1 MHWVG
6 LLVAAYI
13 IGSIPFG
20 LILGKLIWKKDLRRF
35 GSHNIGA
42 TNAWRVIGKGAGLLV
57 FLIDFIKGQLGV
69 LIGAYYFASPGA
81 MALGGL
87 FAIIG
92 AIFPIT
98 LGFKGGKGVSTSL
111 GVLVAL
117 MPKITIIVLVV
128 WLVVF
133 LFSRYVS
140 LASIVAAA
148 LTPILAALF
157 KEPIIFFLFSLVI
170 ALVVILRHKDNI
182 ERLKAGRENRM

>member
-1 MHWVG
+1 MDWV
-6 LLVAAYI
+6 LLVLTAYL
-13 IGSIPFG
+13 IGSLPLG
-20 LILGKLIWKKDLRRF
+20 LILTQIIWKKDIRRF
-35 GSHNIGA
+35 GSHNVGA
-42 TNAWRVIGKGAGLLV
+42 TNAWRVIGRGAGLLV

-87 FAIIG
+87 FVILG
-92 AIFPIT
+92 AIFPFT

-140 LASIVAAA
+140 LASIVAAT

-157 KEPIIFFLFSLVI
+157 KEPIIFFLFSLI
-170 ALVVILRHKDNI
+170 MAGVVIFRHKDNI

>member
-1 MHWVG
+1 MDWV
-6 LLVAAYI
+6 LLVLTAYL
-13 IGSIPFG
+13 IGSLPIG
-20 LILGKLIWKKDLRRF
+20 LILTQLIWKKDIRRF